1 MRTIDCSAMKS
12 THPREAVEV
21 AVLQL
26 NAQDDVDAN
35 LETIASLAKRARTR
49 VLALPEGCAIMAEA
63 DKKRASA
70 EPVPKT
76 GAPPEAG
83 KDLCALSG
91 IAREHDAYVFAGG
104 IALQSGDPQ
113 RPFNAHV
120 AFAPSGAI
128 VAIYRKIHLFDVDL
142 ADGTS
147 HRESDS
153 SACGSPGEDV
163 VVVDV
168 DGWRLGLS
176 ICYDLR
182 FPELYRKH
190 VELDAHVLLIPA
202 AFTVPTGKDHWH
214 VLMRARA
221 IESQCYVLAAAQ
233 WGRHPANRLTYGK
246 SLIADPWGDVIAQAP
261 DGVGIARATLDP
273 KRIHDVRAQVPSLRN
288 RKFQA

>member
-1 MRTIDCSAMKS
+1 MKS
-12 THPREAVEV
+12 TTPKGPLEV
-21 AVLQL
+21 AVVQL
-26 NAQDDVDAN
+26 NSQDDIDKN
-35 LETIASLAKRARTR
+35 LETIAALAKRPRAR
-49 VLALPEGCAIMAEA
+49 VIALPEGCAIMAEP

-70 EPVPKT
+70 EPMPVV
-76 GAPPEAG
+76 GARPSHG
-83 KDLCALSG
+83 KVLRGLSE
-91 IAREHDAYVFAGG
+91 IASEHGAYVFAGG
-104 IALQSGDPQ
+104 IALQSGDAQ
-113 RPFNAHV
+113 RPYNAHV
-120 AFAPSGAI
+120 AFSPSGT
-128 VAIYRKIHLFDVDL
+128 VEAIYRKIHLFDVDL

-153 SACGSPGEDV
+153 SACGKPGEDV

-190 VELDAHVLLIPA
+190 VDLDAHALLIPA

-221 IESQCYVLAAAQ
+221 IESQCYVIAAAQ

-246 SLIADPWGDVIAQAP
+246 SLVADPWGDVIAQAS
-261 DGVGIARATLDP
+261 DGVGLARATLDP
-273 KRIHDVRAQVPSLRN
+273 KRIADVRAQVPSLRH
-288 RKFQA
+288 RRF